1 MAEDAILLLVVP
13 LVASSIC
20 GILARR
26 FGFSVIAGYILGGI
40 IVGPVLHLIDTQ
52 STLLTFLSELGIILI
67 SFEIGLV
74 VKLDFLSRGGLKS
87 GGIVAVEIVIVSLL
101 TMFFGTVL
109 HFQWAEILV
118 LIFMAMNTS
127 TAITFKMMEE
137 RGVKDPDLIRS
148 FIAAA
153 LS

>member
-1 MAEDAILLLVVP
+1 MAEDVIMVLVVP
-13 LVASSIC
+13 LVAASVC

-26 FGFSVIAGYILGGI
+26 LGFSAIAGYILGGV
-40 IVGPVLHLIDTQ
+40 IVGPVFHLVDTE

-101 TMFFGTVL
+101 TMFFGTIL
-109 HFQWAEILV
+109 DLSWGETLV
-118 LIFMAMNTS
+118 LVFMAMNTS
-127 TAITFKMMEE
+127 TAITF
-137 RGVKDPDLIRS
+137 
-148 FIAAA
+148 
-153 LS
+153 